1 MGIKERKER
10 EREER
15 SGLILNAAREI
26 IAEEGFDSL
35 SIRKIA
41 NRIEYS
47 PSIIYHYFKDKDDI
61 VNHLLRESYQKII
74 GALAAAQASSGDPLQ
89 IIREMMRNYLNLVLQ
104 IPDEYMIVM
113 LSTSPGTLEHT
124 SLLFKGASQKR
135 QALGMLCKCLKEIYK
150 DTDDNLIELTAQ
162 VLWAAT
168 FGLAIRLIIE
178 RDISAEQRESLV
190 EHHLNVVI
198 EGIVK
203 GRPLDNYINSH

>member
-15 SGLILNAAREI
+15 SELILSAAREI
-26 IAEEGFDSL
+26 IAEEGLYSL

-47 PSIIYHYFKDKDDI
+47 PSVIYHYFQDKDDI

-74 GALAAAQASSGDPLQ
+74 GALAAAQASSGEPVQ

-104 IPDEYMIVM
+104 MPDEYKTIM
-113 LSTSPGTLEHT
+113 LSTSPGILEHT
-124 SLLFKGASQKR
+124 SVLFKGASQKR

-150 DTDDNLIELTAQ
+150 NTEGNIIELTAQ

-168 FGLAIRLIIE
+168 FGLAIRLTIE
-178 RDISAEQRESLV
+178 RDITEEQRASLI
-190 EHHLNVVI
+190 EHHLNIVV

-203 GRPLDNYINSH
+203 GKPLDSY

>member
-15 SGLILNAAREI
+15 TGLILNAARDI

-47 PSIIYHYFKDKDDI
+47 PSIIYNYFQDKEDI
-61 VNHLLRESYQKII
+61 INHLLKESYQKII
-74 GALAAAQASSGDPLQ
+74 GALAPAQASSVEPVQ
-89 IIREMMRNYLNLVLQ
+89 MMREMMRNYLNLVLQ
-104 IPDEYMIVM
+104 MPEEYMTIM
-113 LSTSPGTLEHT
+113 LNKSPGALEHT
-124 SLLFKGASQKR
+124 SVLFRGASQKR
-135 QALGMLCKCLKEIYK
+135 QALGMLCKCLKELYK
-150 DTDDNLIELTAQ
+150 DTDDHLIELTSQ

-178 RDISAEQRESLV
+178 KDITTEEQRTNLI
-190 EHHLNVVI
+190 EHHINVVA
-198 EGIVK
+198 EGMIK
-203 GRPLDNYINSH
+203 GRPLNNY